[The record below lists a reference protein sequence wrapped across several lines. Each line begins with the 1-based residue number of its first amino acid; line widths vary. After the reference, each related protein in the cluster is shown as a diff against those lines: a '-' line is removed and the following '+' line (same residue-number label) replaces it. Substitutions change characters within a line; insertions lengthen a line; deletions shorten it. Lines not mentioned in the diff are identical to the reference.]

1 MPRRSGATLLTPPL
15 PWAEAM
21 LRVCGQCVAV
31 EDESKFR
38 RLLCMTCLMG
48 DFYKRQLSAQEWLKS
63 HGINEALFKHGFKA
77 LIKKY
82 KQKYKQNEE

>member
-1 MPRRSGATLLTPPL
+1 M
-15 PWAEAM
+15 
-21 LRVCGQCVAV
+21 AV

-77 LIKKY
+77 NFKALIKKKY